1 MTAIQLLP
9 AHADDLSSP
18 TEWLRLGLQDAPAH
32 NFISVVE
39 GILGQV
45 TKPARADRWGAFW
58 ATLSIEGRVRA
69 VGVCSYKK
77 EPNDLGEVEIAYYTF
92 PHREGRGIA
101 TAMVR
106 ELTFC
111 ASPHV
116 TFIIAHTLPVENA
129 SCKVLRRCGFALV
142 GEVIDPEDGLVWRWQ
157 LPAMLASAR
166 RR

>member
-1 MTAIQLLP
+1 MTSIQLVP
-9 AHADDLSSP
+9 ARADDLSFP
-18 TEWLRLGLQDAPAH
+18 VEWLHLGLQDSPTQ
-32 NFISVVE
+32 NFISAVE
-39 GILGQV
+39 DILGQV
-45 TKPARADRWGAFW
+45 TKPARTERWGAFW
-58 ATLSIEGRVRA
+58 ATRSIEGRVRA
-69 VGVCSYKK
+69 VGLCCYKK

-116 TFIIAHTLPVENA
+116 AFVIAHTLPVENA
-129 SCKVLRRCGFALV
+129 SCKVLRRCGYALV
-142 GEVIDPEDGLVWRWQ
+142 GEAIDPEDGLVWRWQ
-157 LPAMLASAR
+157 LPVVLASTR